1 MAIIQVTRWKGN
13 LAEAQ
18 RVTREAAPIVKR
30 HGAVSIRIGP
40 CYSGPHAGQLYIAI
54 IFADWASFGR
64 AQHALATDADFRGL
78 YAEGLKAVE
87 LQERS
92 LLVTEDL

>member
-1 MAIIQVTRWKGN
+1 
-13 LAEAQ
+13 
-18 RVTREAAPIVKR
+18 VKR

-54 IFADWASFGR
+54 TFADWASFGR
-64 AQHALATDADFRGL
+64 AQQALATDADFQGL